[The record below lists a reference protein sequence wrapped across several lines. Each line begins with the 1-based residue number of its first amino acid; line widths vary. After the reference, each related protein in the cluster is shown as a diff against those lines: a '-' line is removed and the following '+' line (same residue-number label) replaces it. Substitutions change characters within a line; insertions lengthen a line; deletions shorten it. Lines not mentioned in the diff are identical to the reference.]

1 MLSPEILFLIIFFFI
16 QFSFYRSM
24 INLEE
29 HLCLFILLC
38 ITYFLWRSMAKLQ
51 GKEGFA
57 DSNSYNSLKT
67 KIQSKLANYCKL
79 TDFAQGQMKTMHTA
93 ASKGPGS
100 GLDTDAASFIQQM
113 YRDVYA
119 CKDELADSRA
129 PCQIV
134 SGDFIPCTTY
144 TNLPK
149 WSGDEDSLAAAL
161 MNIPND
167 LPARISAESSYYI
180 TIIQKLQTGVDAA
193 KNPPAAPPDSPSTP
207 STNASGKP
215 WSMEGFQNAQCS
227 AAAAQARRER
237 LRREALNKEAGD
249 CIIPS
254 LDSEIARINAL
265 LDSDAINRALQAC
278 NGILAQMLQ
287 LQADID
293 EIKRRWGDDGP
304 KKSYDQFKGGDRMQA
319 FLFSLKQ
326 NF

>member
-1 MLSPEILFLIIFFFI
+1 MAS
-16 QFSFYRSM
+16 
-24 INLEE
+24 LE
-29 HLCLFILLC
+29 
-38 ITYFLWRSMAKLQ
+38 

-57 DSNSYNSLKT
+57 DSNSYNALKS

-79 TDFAQGQMKTMHTA
+79 TDFSQTQMKTMYVS
-93 ASKGPGS
+93 ASKGSGS
-100 GLDTDAASFIQQM
+100 GSDSDAATFIQQM

-129 PCQIV
+129 PCQVV

-161 MNIPND
+161 MKIPND
-167 LPARISAESSYYI
+167 LAARISAETAYYKS
-180 TIIQKLQTGVDAA
+180 IIKKLRVGVDAA

-207 STNASGKP
+207 ATNPSGKP
-215 WSMEGFQNAQCS
+215 WSMEGFENVQCS

-237 LRREALNKEAGD
+237 LRREALNKEESD

-254 LDSEIARINAL
+254 LDSEVARINAI
-265 LDSDAINRALQAC
+265 LDSNAMNGALQAS
-278 NGILAQMLQ
+278 NGILAEMIQ
-287 LQADID
+287 LQADI
-293 EIKRRWGDDGP
+293 EEVKKRWGDDGP
-304 KKSYDQFKGGDRMQA
+304 KKSYAKFEGGDRMQA

>member
-1 MLSPEILFLIIFFFI
+1 MLGLEIILSLFLTF
-16 QFSFYRSM
+16 
-24 INLEE
+24 
-29 HLCLFILLC
+29 C
-38 ITYFLWRSMAKLQ
+38 ISWFLWRSMAKLE

-57 DSNSYNSLKT
+57 DSNSYNALKT

-79 TDFAQGQMKTMHTA
+79 TDFAQSQMKLMHTA
-93 ASKGPGS
+93 ASKEPGS
-100 GLDTDAASFIQQM
+100 GLDGDAATFIQQM

-119 CKDELADSRA
+119 CRDELAGSRA

-134 SGDFIPCTTY
+134 SGDFIPCSTY
-144 TNLPK
+144 MNLPN
-149 WSGDEDSLAAAL
+149 WSDDQDSLGDAL
-161 MNIPND
+161 MKIPND
-167 LPARISAESSYYI
+167 LPARISAESAYYRV
-180 TIIQKLQTGVDAA
+180 IIEKLKTGVDAA

-207 STNASGKP
+207 AANASGKP
-215 WSMEGFQNAQCS
+215 WSMEGFENVQCS

-265 LDSDAINRALQAC
+265 LDSNAMNAALQDS
-278 NGILAQMLQ
+278 NGILAQMIQ
-287 LQADID
+287 LQADIE
-293 EIKRRWGDDGP
+293 EIKKRWGDDGP